1 MKKTAIFLCICVIG
15 LIFSAPLSASAA
27 EANGLRY
34 TVAVAKFENRSGW
47 SGQWD
52 IGNAW
57 GVIMTDILNQTG
69 RFIVLGENDMRGA
82 ALAEQDL
89 ASSGRTVQGDITPQA
104 GVMTPAQI
112 LIKGAITHVQ
122 NHTSDGLGGVSIRG
136 ITLGGSKSTS
146 EVNVTMYMI
155 DSATGQVL
163 ASTSVVGKSNS
174 SGSFVGYSGAGW
186 SGGLA
191 NFKNDNVGKAV
202 EAAVKQ
208 GVHWMIGQLPKIQW
222 RGTVVMVKDGSVY
235 INRGQREGIKP
246 GQLLVVGNVDVIRD
260 PSTGEVLDQ
269 SVTEIARI
277 TAVNVKEKI
286 SICDVVSGDIASI
299 DTGLSITLP

>member
-1 MKKTAIFLCICVIG
+1 MKKIALFLCFLS
-15 LIFSAPLSASAA
+15 LIFCIPTTAA
-27 EANGLRY
+27 AATETGGLRY
-34 TVAVAKFENRSGW
+34 TVAVAKFENRAGW
-47 SGQWD
+47 SGKWD

-57 GVIMTDILNQTG
+57 GIIMTDILNQTG

-89 ASSGRTVQGDITPQA
+89 ASSGRTVQGDITPQT

-112 LIKGAITHVQ
+112 LVKGAITHVQ
-122 NHTSDGLGGVSIRG
+122 SHTSDGIGGLSIGG
-136 ITLGGSKSTS
+136 ITLGGSQSTS
-146 EVNVTMYMI
+146 EVNVTMYMV
-155 DSATGQVL
+155 DSSTGQIL

-208 GVHWMIGQLPKIQW
+208 GVQWMIGQLPKIQW
-222 RGTVVMVKDGSVY
+222 RGSVIMVRDGKVY
-235 INRGQREGIKP
+235 INRGQREGLNP
-246 GQLLVVGNVDVIRD
+246 GQVLVVGRTEVIRD

-269 SVTEIARI
+269 SITEIARI
-277 TAVNVKEKI
+277 TTANVKEKI
-286 SICDVVSGDIASI
+286 SICDIVSGDLDSI
-299 DTGLSITLP
+299 ESGLSIAIP